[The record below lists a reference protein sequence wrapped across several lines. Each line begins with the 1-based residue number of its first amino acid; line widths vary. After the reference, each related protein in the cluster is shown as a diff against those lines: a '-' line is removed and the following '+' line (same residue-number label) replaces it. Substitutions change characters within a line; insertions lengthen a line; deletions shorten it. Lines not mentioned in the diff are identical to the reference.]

1 MCWSENKKKSEN
13 KNTAN
18 EYRYFLELNFVGVNR
33 LIVLLYSNQDV
44 NAKRIKAQRYY
55 LPKGIIKN
63 DNVIIN
69 GKNIFGQPIDSDVK
83 RYQEIRKMTTGYG
96 KYYTTECLLDY
107 EYVKNHYEII
117 AADVE
122 KELDADPK
130 TIQEIKLV
138 GQLINPDNEIVD
150 NEFMF
155 VLTILEKKRD

>member
-1 MCWSENKKKSEN
+1 M
-13 KNTAN
+13 
-18 EYRYFLELNFVGVNR
+18 
-33 LIVLLYSNQDV
+33 
-44 NAKRIKAQRYY
+44 
-55 LPKGIIKN
+55 
-63 DNVIIN
+63 
-69 GKNIFGQPIDSDVK
+69 
-83 RYQEIRKMTTGYG
+83 
-96 KYYTTECLLDY
+96 DY
-107 EYVKNHYEII
+107 EYFKNHYEII